1 MKMNNIT
8 VLIFISLAIAVLAS
22 FFASSHPDG
31 LERVA
36 ERLGFLNAAS
46 GTPAPMPDYSCP
58 FVKSAVTST
67 IIAGALGALLV
78 FGVFFVARE
87 ILRRAG

>member
-1 MKMNNIT
+1 MPKKNIAIILF
-8 VLIFISLAIAVLAS
+8 VSLGVAVLAS

-31 LERVA
+31 LEWAA

-46 GTPAPMPDYSCP
+46 GTLGIMPNYSCP
-58 FVKSAVTST
+58 FVKSAVGST
-67 IIAGALGALLV
+67 VIAGVLGALVV
-78 FGVFFVARE
+78 FGVFFIARE